1 MIVLHRLG
9 HAAEPFYLSPDLI
22 AIVEANPDTVVTLT
36 TGTKIVVNEAPEVV
50 VQRIR
55 RARVSVLVEAA
66 QVRDEDR
73 EHKRPQSEIRRSS
86 RDMFRVLEDRPHA
99 VEAS

>member
-22 AIVEANPDTVVTLT
+22 VTVEANPDTVVTLT
-36 TGTKIVVNEAPEVV
+36 TGTKIVVHEAPEVV
-50 VQRIR
+50 VQRVR
-55 RARVSVLVEAA
+55 RARVGVLVEAA
-66 QVRDEDR
+66 QTRDEDR
-73 EHKRPQSEIRRSS
+73 EHDHPQPSIRRSS
-86 RDMFRVLEDRPHA
+86 QDVFRVLEDRPHA